1 MWALKS
7 SVGVLPTCELEIC
20 KSRVGFM
27 IDTGASCNVLDEE
40 TWLNL
45 KIRPG
50 LNKSLIRLFAYGS
63 TTPLPILGEFKAR
76 TRIKGEFQT
85 FMVLVVKGARGNVL
99 GH

>member
-1 MWALKS
+1 
-7 SVGVLPTCELEIC
+7 
-20 KSRVGFM
+20 M

-99 GH
+99 GHESLVKMA